1 MKNHPHT
8 VDGSVYQAKRAWQ
21 MLGLLLLAQVL
32 VALVGRGI
40 APLSPLIASDLR
52 LSNAQVGGLPS
63 ALFAGQMLVSIPSGI
78 VVDRIGTKKLLFIVC
93 LLLGVFYAA
102 TTIVTSYAFL
112 LLCIL
117 LGGMAYGTMHP
128 VTNRG
133 ILYWFPQRRRG
144 MAMGIKQMG
153 ITLGSALA
161 AAALLP
167 FALYTD
173 WKMAVTASCLILFA
187 VGVIS
192 SFLYNENAVVNKKKN
207 QNEESLVTKI
217 KHMATNR
224 DLLLI
229 SLAAFILNGSQMS
242 LTIYVLFYIGNEL
255 LFGLGIAGTMYVLS
269 EIGGS
274 AGRIVWGTISDA
286 LFEGRR
292 FPVTLILM
300 VVASTGAVAMIF
312 LTPVTPVWI
321 LCILL
326 FTLGFAVSGFNGLWM
341 NIATELTEPQRAGL
355 ASGFSLTIGSMGV
368 MVLPPLLGWISDI
381 SGSFKISW
389 LVMGGLILV
398 ALFFVL
404 LLRKRRNF

>member
-1 MKNHPHT
+1 MKNQPHT
-8 VDGSVYQAKRAWQ
+8 VDGAVYQAKRAWQ
-21 MLGLLLLAQVL
+21 MFGLLLLAQVL

-63 ALFAGQMLVSIPSGI
+63 ALFAGQMLVSIPSGL

-93 LLLGVFYAA
+93 LLLGIFYAA
-102 TTIVTSYAFL
+102 TTLVPSYALL

-128 VTNRG
+128 VTNKG

-173 WKMAVTASCLILFA
+173 WKMAVIASCIILFA
-187 VGVIS
+187 AGLIS
-192 SFLYNENAVVNKKKN
+192 SAFYHENVVIDGSKN
-207 QNEESLVTKI
+207 QQEESLINKI
-217 KHMATNR
+217 KHMAMNR

-255 LFGLGIAGTMYVLS
+255 LFGLGIAGAMYVLS

-274 AGRIVWGTISDA
+274 AGRIVWGTVSDS
-286 LFEGRR
+286 LFKGRR

-300 VVASTGAVAMIF
+300 VVASIGAVSMVL
-312 LTPVTPVWI
+312 LTPNTPVWI

-381 SGSFKISW
+381 TGSFKLSW
-389 LVMGGLILV
+389 LVMGGMILL
-398 ALFFVL
+398 ALVFILF
-404 LLRKRRNF
+404 LRKRRDF